1 MQNHGYPAIF
11 SWNTNFFFK
20 MPGNHVTIMKEI
32 KKVQKEIDNLEWKI
46 RNEVVDD
53 DAVNALKKKITELK
67 EVITAVL
74 ETLPSMK

>member
-1 MQNHGYPAIF
+1 M
-11 SWNTNFFFK
+11 
-20 MPGNHVTIMKEI
+20 TIMKEI

-67 EVITAVL
+67 EVITAML

>member
-1 MQNHGYPAIF
+1 
-11 SWNTNFFFK
+11 
-20 MPGNHVTIMKEI
+20 MPGNHGTIMKEI

-53 DAVNALKKKITELK
+53 DAVNALKKITELK
-67 EVITAVL
+67 EVITAML